1 MLAFQ
6 PMWNLRF
13 TLVLVAF
20 FVVYVGNRLE
30 LPHQPE
36 NSTVVM
42 SAALKNVVVVGGSYV
57 GLVSV

>member
-1 MLAFQ
+1 
-6 PMWNLRF
+6 MWNLRF